1 MPVIETA
8 LTRVLGIEHPILLA
22 PMGSAAGGR
31 LAAAVTNAGGLGLVG
46 SGYANAEAVR
56 KELSEAGNT
65 RVGVGFILWALE
77 KNPAALDV
85 ALDARPAAIMLSFGD
100 PSPFTGRI
108 RDAGCKIICQVQTLA
123 QAKEAAA
130 AGADVIIAQGRDAG
144 GHSGTTRG
152 TMGLV
157 PAVVDAVA
165 PIPVVAAGGIAD
177 GRGLAAALALGA
189 AGVSMGTRFTASRES
204 LWDQAMKAAT
214 LAAGGDQ
221 TEQTRVFDVVRGAP
235 WPAIYPG
242 RALRNAFSA
251 RWNGREDELA
261 ADQPAQEKAML
272 ATAADDFGTRVVW
285 AGEGVDLIDDIQAA
299 AEIIERIVA
308 QAAEIL
314 ARGARL
320 VRGATF
326 HST

>member
-8 LTRVLGIEHPILLA
+8 LTRLLGIEHPILVA

-31 LAAAVTNAGGLGLVG
+31 LAAAVTHAGGLGLVG
-46 SGYANAEAVR
+46 SGYASTTAIRN
-56 KELSEAGNT
+56 ELAEAGNA
-65 RVGVGFILWALE
+65 RVGIGFILWALE
-77 KNPAALDV
+77 RNPAALDV
-85 ALDARPAAIMLSFGD
+85 ALDARPEAIMLSFGD
-100 PSPFTGRI
+100 PTPFTGRI
-108 RDAGCKIICQVQTLA
+108 KQAGCKIICQVQTLE
-123 QAKEAAA
+123 QAKKAAD

-152 TMGLV
+152 TIGLV

-189 AGVSMGTRFTASRES
+189 AGISMGTRFTASRES
-204 LWDQAMKAAT
+204 LWDPAMKAAA

-221 TEQTRVFDVVRGAP
+221 TQQTRVFDIVRGAP

-251 RWNGREDELA
+251 RWDGREEALA
-261 ADQPAQEKAML
+261 IDQAQQERAYL
-272 ATAADDFGTRVVW
+272 ATAPDDFSTRAVW
-285 AGEGVDLIDDIQAA
+285 AGEGVDLVNDAPPA
-299 AEIIERIVA
+299 SEIIERIIA
-308 QAAEIL
+308 QAAATL
-314 ARGARL
+314 RQGSQL
-320 VRGATF
+320 VR
-326 HST
+326 

>member
-8 LTRVLGIEHPILLA
+8 LTRLLGIEHPILLA
-22 PMGSAAGGR
+22 SMGSAAGGR

-46 SGYANAEAVR
+46 SGYANAGAIR

-100 PSPFTGRI
+100 PSSFTARI
-108 RDAGCKIICQVQTLA
+108 RNAGCKIICQVQTLA
-123 QAKEAAA
+123 QAREAAV

-251 RWNGREDELA
+251 RWNGHEDALA
-261 ADQPAQEKAML
+261 ADQPAQEKAWL
-272 ATAADDFGTRVVW
+272 ATATDDITARVVW
-285 AGEGVDLIDDIQAA
+285 AGEGVDLIDDVPSA

-308 QAAEIL
+308 QAAATL
-314 ARGARL
+314 GRGARL
-320 VRGATF
+320 VRGGA
-326 HST
+326 SGPA